1 MLIALALVIAGLF
14 ALVAGGEILI
24 RGAVRL
30 AEKAGVTPLL
40 VGLVIIGFGTSMPE
54 LVTSVEASL
63 NGVPELAWGNIV
75 GSNLANSLLILGA
88 AALVSPMVW
97 SRDHALRDPA
107 IALAASIALLVL
119 AATGLAG
126 RGVAVALVIA
136 LIAYVFW
143 CYRAEKQ
150 PAHPRAVEENVAHDR
165 QTARE
170 LADPEVHGDVS
181 TWLVPIALTIGG
193 FILLIAGGQALV
205 SGAIDLARIL
215 GMSETVIGL
224 TVVAFG
230 TSLPEL
236 VTTVIAA
243 RKGESGIAFGNVV
256 GSNLYNA
263 LGIGGATML
272 VAPQAI
278 PSALVSPDLWLVVA
292 AAAFLLGWPS
302 WRGRVGRL
310 TGGLLVAL
318 YCAYIAFAVATG

>member
-1 MLIALALVIAGLF
+1 MLVALALVVAGLF
-14 ALVAGGEILI
+14 ALVGGGEILI

-30 AEKAGVTPLL
+30 AERAGVSPLL

-63 NGVPELAWGNIV
+63 NGVPELAWGNII

-88 AALVSPMVW
+88 AALVSPMLW
-97 SRDHALRDPA
+97 QRDHPLRDPA
-107 IALAASIALLVL
+107 IALLASVALLAL

-126 RGVAVALVIA
+126 RGIAVALIA
-136 LIAYVFW
+136 ALLVYIVW
-143 CYRAEKQ
+143 CYRAEKKPR
-150 PAHPRAVEENVAHDR
+150 PAKDAGENLAHDK
-165 QTARE
+165 QAARE
-170 LADPEVHGDVS
+170 LADPDVHGEVS
-181 TWLVPIALTIGG
+181 TWLVPVAQTIGG

-205 SGAIDLARIL
+205 SGAIDLARIV
-215 GMSETVIGL
+215 GMTETVIGL

-278 PSALVSPDLWLVVA
+278 PAALVSPDLWMVVA

-302 WRGRVGRL
+302 WRGRVGRI
-310 TGGLLVAL
+310 TGAVLIAI
-318 YCAYIAFAVATG
+318 YCGYIASAVLLG